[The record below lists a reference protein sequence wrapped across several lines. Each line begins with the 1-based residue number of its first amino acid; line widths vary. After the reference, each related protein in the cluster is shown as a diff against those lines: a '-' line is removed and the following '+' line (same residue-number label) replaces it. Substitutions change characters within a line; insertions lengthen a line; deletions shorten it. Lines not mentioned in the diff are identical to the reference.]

1 MRRLVVILGTSS
13 WYMVIGGMK
22 VLHVS
27 LRYVEVGFIRSFEA
41 LAKYD

>member
-13 WYMVIGGMK
+13 WYMVIEGMK

-27 LRYVEVGFIRSFEA
+27 LRYVEVSFIRSFEA